1 MTQTIPLLEVK
12 DLRVAFQSLQG
23 ELEAVR
29 GVNLVV
35 EEGQVAGIVGESGSG
50 KSVAMLAAM
59 GLLFGAF
66 ALADGL
72 LAQIASWLDRYEFDH
87 GWVLL
92 LKGPASIAIG
102 VLTFLWPSIT
112 AQALVSLIAAWVI
125 LTGAFEAEAVLDRR
139 DVVEGERQS
148 AWDNLIEREMMR
160 VR

>member
-1 MTQTIPLLEVK
+1 MITQLTRNRWWSALRGMIPMLLVLAILFPL
-12 DLRVAFQSLQG
+12 DI
-23 ELEAVR
+23 
-29 GVNLVV
+29 N
-35 EEGQVAGIVGESGSG
+35 
-50 KSVAMLAAM
+50 LAAM

-72 LAQIASWLDRYEFDH
+72 LTLIVSRLDRYQFDD

-102 VLTFLWPSIT
+102 VLTLLWPGIT
-112 AQALVSLIAAWVI
+112 AQALVALIAAWAI
-125 LTGAFEAEAVLDRR
+125 LTGAFVAMAALDLRNL
-139 DVVEGERQS
+139 VEGARQS

>member
-1 MTQTIPLLEVK
+1 MWAMITQLTRSWWLLALRGMIPVLLG
-12 DLRVAFQSLQG
+12 LAI
-23 ELEAVR
+23 
-29 GVNLVV
+29 LVPLD
-35 EEGQVAGIVGESGSG
+35 IN
-50 KSVAMLAAM
+50 LAAI

-72 LAQIASWLDRYEFDH
+72 LALTVSWLDRYEFDR

-102 VLTFLWPSIT
+102 VFTLFWPSIT
-112 AQALVSLIAAWVI
+112 VQALVSLIAAWAI
-125 LTGAFEAEAVLDRR
+125 LTGAFEVVAVLDLRK
-139 DVVEGERQS
+139 VIEGERQS

>member
-1 MTQTIPLLEVK
+1 MITQLNRNWWLLAWRGMIPVLLG
-12 DLRVAFQSLQG
+12 LAI
-23 ELEAVR
+23 
-29 GVNLVV
+29 LVPLD
-35 EEGQVAGIVGESGSG
+35 IN
-50 KSVAMLAAM
+50 LAAM

-72 LAQIASWLDRYEFDH
+72 LALIVSWLDRYEFDR

-102 VLTFLWPSIT
+102 VLTLLWPSIT
-112 AQALVSLIAAWVI
+112 AQALVSLIAAWAI
-125 LTGAFEAEAVLDRR
+125 LTGAFEAVTVLDLR
-139 DVVEGERQS
+139 DVVEGKRQS

>member
-1 MTQTIPLLEVK
+1 MITQSTRSWWLLALRGMIAALLGLAILVPL
-12 DLRVAFQSLQG
+12 D
-23 ELEAVR
+23 
-29 GVNLVV
+29 
-35 EEGQVAGIVGESGSG
+35 IT
-50 KSVAMLAAM
+50 LAAM

-72 LAQIASWLDRYEFDH
+72 LALIVSWLDRYEFDC

-92 LKGPASIAIG
+92 LKGPASIVIG

-112 AQALVSLIAAWVI
+112 AQALVSLIAAWAI
-125 LTGAFEAEAVLDRR
+125 LTGAFEVVAVLDLRN
-139 DVVEGERQS
+139 VVEGERQS

>member
-1 MTQTIPLLEVK
+1 MITQLTRSWWLLALRGMVAVLLGLAILFPL
-12 DLRVAFQSLQG
+12 DI
-23 ELEAVR
+23 
-29 GVNLVV
+29 N
-35 EEGQVAGIVGESGSG
+35 
-50 KSVAMLAAM
+50 LAAM

-72 LAQIASWLDRYEFDH
+72 LTLIVSRLDRYQFDD

-102 VLTFLWPSIT
+102 VLTLLWPGIT
-112 AQALVSLIAAWVI
+112 AQALVALIAAWAI
-125 LTGAFEAEAVLDRR
+125 LTGAFVAMAALDLRN
-139 DVVEGERQS
+139 VVEGARQS

>member
-1 MTQTIPLLEVK
+1 MITQLTRSWWLLALRGMVAVLLGLAILFPL
-12 DLRVAFQSLQG
+12 DI
-23 ELEAVR
+23 
-29 GVNLVV
+29 N
-35 EEGQVAGIVGESGSG
+35 
-50 KSVAMLAAM
+50 LAAM

-72 LAQIASWLDRYEFDH
+72 LTLIVSRLDRYQFDD

-102 VLTFLWPSIT
+102 VLTLLWPGIT
-112 AQALVSLIAAWVI
+112 AQALVALIAAWAI
-125 LTGAFEAEAVLDRR
+125 LTGAFVAMAALDLRNL
-139 DVVEGERQS
+139 VEGARQS